1 MISLRQLLFPFLFFA
16 SVWWFKKW
24 EDYRF
29 QNLPEEAQM
38 AELASVSS
46 VTVWLI
52 LYPSLILFA
61 AGMSVGLY
69 WLIISLRIYNYWTTV
84 KRSSETTLRLS
95 ALCNALS
102 QENSRLMAIAGTSG
116 GDGAELQAWSSEASL
131 AQLHALLEKSD
142 LDQLEKHIGRLR
154 DASERLNNVTR
165 QIDQSWDRHVFDT
178 LQSYI
183 SRLKAVKFPWQNVR
197 HCIVLYL

>member
-1 MISLRQLLFPFLFFA
+1 
-16 SVWWFKKW
+16 
-24 EDYRF
+24 
-29 QNLPEEAQM
+29 M
-38 AELASVSS
+38 AESAFVSS
-46 VTVWLI
+46 MTVWLI
-52 LYPSLILFA
+52 LYKFLDLFA
-61 AGMSVGLY
+61 TGTFVRLY
-69 WLIISLRIYNYWTTV
+69 LLMIDLRLYDWTL
-84 KRSSETTLRLS
+84 KRSSEMTLRLS

-102 QENSRLMAIAGTSG
+102 HENSRLMTIAGTSG
-116 GDGAELQAWSSEASL
+116 GDGAELQVWTSEAIL
-131 AQLHALLEKSD
+131 AQLHDLLEKSD

-165 QIDQSWDRHVFDT
+165 QIDHSWNRRVVDT